1 MAPVPG
7 PGTGRADDRT
17 LHGCSLSFRGTCCHA
32 ADRAFRIHARPRPL
46 MPMSVQGGSFQ
57 AVSCEGPSR
66 RREMCLSDPAP
77 VVETAGVIRPARAD
91 DLGHLHD
98 IERAAGEPFRELG
111 MAAVA
116 DDDPPTVRELAV
128 FQQDGRAW
136 VVAGDTGQPVGYVLV
151 DVVDGCVHVEQ
162 VSVQPRYA
170 RQGLGK
176 RLLDTVELWARRL
189 GFPAMTLTT
198 FTDVPW
204 NAPYYERLG
213 WRRLGQS
220 DLTPGLA
227 AIREHE
233 AARGLDRW
241 SRVAMR
247 YELS

>member
-1 MAPVPG
+1 M
-7 PGTGRADDRT
+7 
-17 LHGCSLSFRGTCCHA
+17 
-32 ADRAFRIHARPRPL
+32 
-46 MPMSVQGGSFQ
+46 
-57 AVSCEGPSR
+57 
-66 RREMCLSDPAP
+66 
-77 VVETAGVIRPARAD
+77 VETAGVIRPSRAD
-91 DLGHLHD
+91 DLEHLPD

-189 GFPAMTLTT
+189 GFPAMTLTA

-220 DLTPGLA
+220 DLPSGLA